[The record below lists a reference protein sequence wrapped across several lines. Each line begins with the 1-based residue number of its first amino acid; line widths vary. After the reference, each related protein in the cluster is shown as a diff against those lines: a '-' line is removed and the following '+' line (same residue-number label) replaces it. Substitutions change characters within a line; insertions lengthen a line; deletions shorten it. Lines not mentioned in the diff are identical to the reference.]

1 LEIDC
6 AFQAMRL
13 RSKKRIPSYRQV
25 AYIAV
30 AGEQLAAGEKL
41 FMDDGNLFDAIAG
54 ISPITH
60 GPNATGG
67 HALDEAVPISELVRI
82 ARVYALTAITFG
94 AS

>member
-6 AFQAMRL
+6 AVQAMRL
-13 RSKKRIPSYRQV
+13 RSKKRIPSYRQA
-25 AYIAV
+25 AYTAV
-30 AGEQLAAGEKL
+30 AGEQLAVREKQ
-41 FMDDGNLFDAIAG
+41 FTDDGNLFDAIAG

-60 GPNATGG
+60 GPNATGA
-67 HALDEAVPISELVRI
+67 HTLDEAVPISELVCI